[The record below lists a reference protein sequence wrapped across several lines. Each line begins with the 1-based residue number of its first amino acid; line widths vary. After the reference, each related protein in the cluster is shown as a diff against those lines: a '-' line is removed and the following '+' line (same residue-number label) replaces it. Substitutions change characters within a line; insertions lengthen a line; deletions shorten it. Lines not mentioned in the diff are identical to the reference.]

1 MTELPSWAFRD
12 LETAIGW
19 LLNASTNVAEIE
31 DDPNISRQ
39 TRELASD
46 ARTHV
51 KGALMLLREIRSQH
65 ENLVTT
71 NGEAKA
77 G

>member
-1 MTELPSWAFRD
+1 M
-12 LETAIGW
+12 
-19 LLNASTNVAEIE
+19 NAAAGLAEIE
-31 DDPNISRQ
+31 DDPNVSRQ

-65 ENLVTT
+65 ENLIAN
-71 NGEAKA
+71 NGETKA